1 MAPYPLASNPARSNP
16 PPACHTT
23 ALRTEASQYGGNT
36 RAPRYV
42 IEHDGRLLTAQG
54 TALGLY
60 RRRRSVLYVCPRTGL
75 LRELARQPRASRDGV
90 KGVREGA
97 LEVSLTAPPVEG
109 EANSALVAY
118 LAKRLGVAKRD
129 VRIVQGETGR
139 NKVLELR
146 GVSAVRGQRGRLC
159 PCNLPYPKRASF

>member
-1 MAPYPLASNPARSNP
+1 MV
-16 PPACHTT
+16 
-23 ALRTEASQYGGNT
+23 T
-36 RAPRYV
+36 RAG
-42 IEHDGRLLTAQG
+42 DG
-54 TALGLY
+54 
-60 RRRRSVLYVCPRTGL
+60 VLRVGVRV
-75 LRELARQPRASRDGV
+75 QPRASRDGV

-146 GVSAVRGQRGRLC
+146 GVSEAGVRGLVAGG
-159 PCNLPYPKRASF
+159 